1 MFVLSS
7 YRMLEDFVSLKAGAV
22 VVQNAANS
30 MVGQAVIQLC
40 KLKGVTTIN
49 LLRSR
54 PDLGATVYYPKSI
67 GGDVGVPDE
76 CVESNAFFRFC
87 FCM

>member
-7 YRMLEDFVSLKAGAV
+7 YRMLEDFVSLKAGDV

-40 KLKGVTTIN
+40 KLKGVKTIN

-54 PDLGATVYYPKSI
+54 PDLGATVDYLKSI
-67 GGDVGVPDE
+67 GGDVVVPEE
-76 CVESNAFFRFC
+76 CVYSNAFFGFD